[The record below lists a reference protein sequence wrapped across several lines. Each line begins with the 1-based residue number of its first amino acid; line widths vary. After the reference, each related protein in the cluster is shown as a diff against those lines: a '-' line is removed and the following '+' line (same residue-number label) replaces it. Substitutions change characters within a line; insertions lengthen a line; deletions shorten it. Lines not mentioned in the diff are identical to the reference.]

1 MLNDPLANALSKL
14 LNAEKVGKNEIIITP
29 SSKVIEKVLTIIK
42 EHQFLGDFEKTESRK
57 GNSLKL
63 NLINKI
69 NKCGVIKPRFPVKH
83 DGFEKFEKRYLPA
96 KGFGFLIISTSQGI
110 MTQEE
115 AFEKKLGGKLIAF
128 VY

>member
-14 LNAEKVGKNEIIITP
+14 LNAEKVGKKEIQITP
-29 SSKVIEKVLTIIK
+29 SSKIIEKILTIMQEK
-42 EHQFLGDFEKTESRK
+42 QFLGDFKVKESRK
-57 GNSLKL
+57 GNSLTL

-69 NKCGVIKPRFPVKH
+69 NNCGVIKPRFPVKH
-83 DGFEKFEKRYLPA
+83 DNFEKFEKRYLPA
-96 KGFGFLIISTSQGI
+96 KGFGFLIVSTSQGI

-115 AFEKKLGGKLIAF
+115 SSEKKLGGKLIAF

>member
-1 MLNDPLANALSKL
+1 MLNDPLANALSKI
-14 LNAEKVGKNEIIITP
+14 LNAEKVGKKEVTVYP
-29 SSKVIEKVLTIIK
+29 SSKVIEKVLRIIQDK
-42 EHQFLGDFEKTESRK
+42 QFIGETERTETRQ
-57 GNSLKL
+57 GVILNL

-69 NKCGVIKPRFPVKH
+69 NNCGVVKPRYPVQS

-96 KGFGFLIISTSQGI
+96 KGFGFLIVSTSSGL

-115 AFEKKLGGKLIAF
+115 AIEKNLGGKLIAF